1 LRSGIVAALGAI
13 TLQAGQHRFVDFY
26 HRPRSERSWM
36 DWLATWTPLK
46 RMEEAEYEKILTG
59 KIDAINDQISSLD
72 ERLEKMRQEKEALLK
87 PDS

>member
-1 LRSGIVAALGAI
+1 
-13 TLQAGQHRFVDFY
+13 
-26 HRPRSERSWM
+26 M

-59 KIDAINDQISSLD
+59 KIDAINDQMSSLD